1 MIQRKQ
7 SLLLILVILVI
18 GLLNYLVPL
27 NQMFTSIEQV
37 KGVFHE
43 SVLKESF
50 VPASYAVAVLA
61 FVELLLFS
69 NRNIQLTL
77 GKLGTIIN
85 IYLVGVIVYW
95 SLKVSGGVFTPEKGI
110 WILGLLLNIC
120 LLAIS
125 NKWIRRD
132 ENLVKSVDRIR

>member
-18 GLLNYLVPL
+18 VLLNYLVPF
-27 NQMFTSIEQV
+27 NQMFTGIEQV

-43 SVLKESF
+43 SILKESF
-50 VPASYAVAVLA
+50 VPASYAIAALA
-61 FVELLLFS
+61 FIELLLFS
-69 NRNIQLTL
+69 NRTLQLFF
-77 GKLGTIIN
+77 GKLGSITN
-85 IYLVGVIVYW
+85 LYLVGVIVYW

-110 WILGLLLNIC
+110 WILGLVLNIC

-125 NKWIRRD
+125 NKWIRKD